1 MITRVLTSLEK
12 RLMGHGYIVN
22 YVGKISQSERDT
34 TGVSICVTLRRHFTL
49 FCEWHCYY
57 F

>member
-1 MITRVLTSLEK
+1 
-12 RLMGHGYIVN
+12 MGHGYIVN